1 MVELSERELVVG
13 SSRARGE
20 KGGKA
25 AVSARTPNLYYLSW
39 TAYCERCVVAAELA
53 YYRGA
58 DRGRLSRR
66 LKCTHILASVRLS
79 SDDVRAARF
88 AACLITACLFSRTR
102 VRACRPLPASF
113 LYVSCSRLLK
123 SKRTT

>member
-13 SSRARGE
+13 SRARGE

-25 AVSARTPNLYYLSW
+25 AVSANSW
-39 TAYCERCVVAAELA
+39 RACCEPCDVAAELA

-88 AACLITACLFSRTR
+88 AACLIAACLFSRTR

>member
-1 MVELSERELVVG
+1 MVELRARELVVG

-25 AVSARTPNLYYLSW
+25 AVSAGW
-39 TAYCERCVVAAELA
+39 TACCQPCDVAAELA

-88 AACLITACLFSRTR
+88 AACLIAACLFSRTR